1 MKLIS
6 CHIENFG
13 QLQNKDYAFNDNLTC
28 IYENNGAGK
37 TTLAA
42 FIKAMF
48 YGLES
53 TKKTDKNFG
62 DRLHYYPFSNGK
74 FGGYLILN
82 AFDKEYRIER
92 YFDKTSSTKD
102 TLKIFNQ
109 ETHEEETSITDVGEF
124 FFGID
129 KEAFERTIFINSLSL
144 ETKATSSINKKLNNL
159 IDDTND
165 DNNYEKNIKELEEL
179 LKKYTNTRSN
189 KKGELQQEIN
199 NLHDAQKQEQSLLL
213 IQGKMDE
220 LYTSLDEERKKKTD
234 LEDKIKK
241 QREIDLKLKEWE
253 TYETYLKEIEDLKN
267 TQEKIISL
275 YPYGLPSLEEISSIE
290 NEITNV
296 TKNEASLKALNFNQN
311 DFEKLNFYQTK
322 YVENLDEKSLNELLS
337 LKEKYKNIE
346 NKISS
351 NSIFPDKE
359 KLDNLEKKYANKI
372 PSSVKFEEIS
382 NKIKELDKISLEKSN
397 LEQEYPESQISE
409 YSRMFYKD
417 TLPSENE
424 IETLKNNI
432 DKYKQN
438 NDHIN
443 SLNEQLA
450 ETKGKQNLKL
460 VAIILVVIGIL
471 LIAGGI
477 TSFILNN
484 LILGIAGNVVGIIL
498 SGISIFLLLKKQSTP
513 LENKEKELI
522 KEENL
527 ELGKSIKE
535 TFNKYIIFEEDYQ
548 KALQILISSKDNFQK
563 YLSKKKTIDDA
574 IYLALQKEISS
585 FFSNYS
591 IYSENYYEALEKC
604 KSEINSLYELQEKE
618 KKYIEAKKSF
628 EEEKINLI
636 KDINSILSPLKE
648 HSFNNSLE
656 LENIYDNCKEYNS
669 INSRYL
675 EYVRKKEEYSA
686 ILNTSQNTIDQ
697 FKTKY
702 HIFEDIGSYLK
713 NLSSNSNTLKN
724 DKKNLEEKIEQAK
737 TYKEKNKLLEKPQ
750 KSEISIEK
758 LDLEKDAILLNIKNL
773 EKAITEN
780 ENELLTL
787 PDIKNTI
794 QDTHNKIQN
803 IKHRIEIIEKTIF
816 FFTTAENNLKNRF
829 ITPIYS
835 SYTTYIQDFDSILK
849 KGTSMDF
856 NLNISFDIQGELKS
870 YQHLSQGLLS
880 ILEVS
885 LRFALIDN
893 MYKKEKPSI
902 ILDDPFVYL
911 DKDNLQIAKKVLQNL
926 AKQNQIIYFC
936 CHESRKI

>member
-1 MKLIS
+1 M
-6 CHIENFG
+6 
-13 QLQNKDYAFNDNLTC
+13 
-28 IYENNGAGK
+28 
-37 TTLAA
+37 
-42 FIKAMF
+42 
-48 YGLES
+48 
-53 TKKTDKNFG
+53 
-62 DRLHYYPFSNGK
+62 
-74 FGGYLILN
+74 
-82 AFDKEYRIER
+82 
-92 YFDKTSSTKD
+92 
-102 TLKIFNQ
+102 
-109 ETHEEETSITDVGEF
+109 
-124 FFGID
+124 
-129 KEAFERTIFINSLSL
+129 
-144 ETKATSSINKKLNNL
+144 
-159 IDDTND
+159 
-165 DNNYEKNIKELEEL
+165 
-179 LKKYTNTRSN
+179 
-189 KKGELQQEIN
+189 
-199 NLHDAQKQEQSLLL
+199 
-213 IQGKMDE
+213 
-220 LYTSLDEERKKKTD
+220 
-234 LEDKIKK
+234 
-241 QREIDLKLKEWE
+241 
-253 TYETYLKEIEDLKN
+253 
-267 TQEKIISL
+267 
-275 YPYGLPSLEEISSIE
+275 
-290 NEITNV
+290 
-296 TKNEASLKALNFNQN
+296 
-311 DFEKLNFYQTK
+311 
-322 YVENLDEKSLNELLS
+322 
-337 LKEKYKNIE
+337 
-346 NKISS
+346 
-351 NSIFPDKE
+351 
-359 KLDNLEKKYANKI
+359 
-372 PSSVKFEEIS
+372 
-382 NKIKELDKISLEKSN
+382 
-397 LEQEYPESQISE
+397 
-409 YSRMFYKD
+409 
-417 TLPSENE
+417 
-424 IETLKNNI
+424 
-432 DKYKQN
+432 
-438 NDHIN
+438 
-443 SLNEQLA
+443 
-450 ETKGKQNLKL
+450 
-460 VAIILVVIGIL
+460 VIGIL

-513 LENKEKELI
+513 LENKEKKLI

-604 KSEINSLYELQEKE
+604 KSEINSLNELQEKE
-618 KKYIEAKKSF
+618 KKYIEAKTSF

-724 DKKNLEEKIEQAK
+724 DKKN
-737 TYKEKNKLLEKPQ
+737 KLLEKPQ

-758 LDLEKDAILLNIKNL
+758 LDLEKDDILLNIKNL

-911 DKDNLQIAKKVLQNL
+911 DKNNLQIAKKVLQNL

>member
-382 NKIKELDKISLEKSN
+382 NKIKEIDKISLEKSN

-443 SLNEQLA
+443 SLNEQLS

-460 VAIILVVIGIL
+460 VAVILVVIGIL

-636 KDINSILSPLKE
+636 KDINSILFPLKE

-656 LENIYDNCKEYNS
+656 LENIYNNCKEYNS

-893 MYKKEKPSI
+893 MYKKKKPSI

>member
-460 VAIILVVIGIL
+460 VAVILVVIGIL

-636 KDINSILSPLKE
+636 KDINSILSPLKK

-816 FFTTAENNLKNRF
+816 FFTTAENNLKNCF

>member
-13 QLQNKDYAFNDNLTC
+13 QLQNKDYAFKDDLTC

-62 DRLHYYPFSNGK
+62 DRLHYYPFCNGK
-74 FGGYLILN
+74 FGGYLILK

-129 KEAFERTIFINSLSL
+129 KESFERTIFINSLSL

-159 IDDTND
+159 IDDTD
-165 DNNYEKNIKELEEL
+165 DNNNYEKNIKSLEEL
-179 LKKYTNTRSN
+179 LKKYSNTRTN
-189 KKGELQQEIN
+189 KKGELQQESS
-199 NLHDAQKQEQSLLL
+199 NLHDVQKQEQSLLF

-220 LYTSLDEERKKKTD
+220 LYTSLDEERKKKIN

-267 TQEKIISL
+267 TREKIISL
-275 YPYGLPSLEEISSIE
+275 YPYGLPSPEEISSIE

-337 LKEKYKNIE
+337 LKEKYKSIE
-346 NKISS
+346 NKITS

-359 KLDNLEKKYANKI
+359 KLDNLEKKYTDKI
-372 PSSVKFEEIS
+372 PSSEKFEEIS

-417 TLPSENE
+417 TLPSEDE

-460 VAIILVVIGIL
+460 VAVILVIIGIL

-484 LILGIAGNVVGIIL
+484 LILGIAGNVLGIIL
-498 SGISIFLLLKKQSTP
+498 SGISIFLLLKKQSAP
-513 LENKEKELI
+513 LENKEKENI
-522 KEENL
+522 KQENL
-527 ELGKSIKE
+527 ELEKSIKE

-548 KALQILISSKDNFQK
+548 KALQILISSKDNYQK

-585 FFSNYS
+585 FFSTYS
-591 IYSENYYEALEKC
+591 IYTENYYEAIEKC
-604 KSEINSLYELQEKE
+604 KSEINSLSELQEKE
-618 KKYIEAKKSF
+618 KNFIEVKKSL
-628 EEEKINLI
+628 EEEKNNFL

-669 INSRYL
+669 INSRYS

-686 ILNTSQNTIDQ
+686 ILNTSQNIIDQ

-702 HIFEDIGSYLK
+702 HIFEDISSYLK
-713 NLSSNSNTLKN
+713 TLSSNNNILKTSE
-724 DKKNLEEKIEQAK
+724 KNLEGKIEQAK
-737 TYKEKNKLLEKPQ
+737 TYKEKNRLLEKPQ
-750 KSEISIEK
+750 RGDLSIEK

-773 EKAITEN
+773 EKTITEN

-794 QDTHNKIQN
+794 QDTNNKIQN
-803 IKHRIEIIEKTIF
+803 IKHRIEIIEKTIY
-816 FFTTAENNLKNRF
+816 FFTTAEKNLKNRF

>member
-460 VAIILVVIGIL
+460 VAVILVVIGIL

-563 YLSKKKTIDDA
+563 YLSRF
-574 IYLALQKEISS
+574 L
-585 FFSNYS
+585 FF
-591 IYSENYYEALEKC
+591 
-604 KSEINSLYELQEKE
+604 
-618 KKYIEAKKSF
+618 
-628 EEEKINLI
+628 
-636 KDINSILSPLKE
+636 
-648 HSFNNSLE
+648 
-656 LENIYDNCKEYNS
+656 
-669 INSRYL
+669 
-675 EYVRKKEEYSA
+675 
-686 ILNTSQNTIDQ
+686 
-697 FKTKY
+697 
-702 HIFEDIGSYLK
+702 
-713 NLSSNSNTLKN
+713 
-724 DKKNLEEKIEQAK
+724 
-737 TYKEKNKLLEKPQ
+737 LL
-750 KSEISIEK
+750 
-758 LDLEKDAILLNIKNL
+758 
-773 EKAITEN
+773 
-780 ENELLTL
+780 
-787 PDIKNTI
+787 
-794 QDTHNKIQN
+794 
-803 IKHRIEIIEKTIF
+803 
-816 FFTTAENNLKNRF
+816 
-829 ITPIYS
+829 
-835 SYTTYIQDFDSILK
+835 
-849 KGTSMDF
+849 M
-856 NLNISFDIQGELKS
+856 
-870 YQHLSQGLLS
+870 
-880 ILEVS
+880 
-885 LRFALIDN
+885 
-893 MYKKEKPSI
+893 
-902 ILDDPFVYL
+902 
-911 DKDNLQIAKKVLQNL
+911 
-926 AKQNQIIYFC
+926 
-936 CHESRKI
+936 